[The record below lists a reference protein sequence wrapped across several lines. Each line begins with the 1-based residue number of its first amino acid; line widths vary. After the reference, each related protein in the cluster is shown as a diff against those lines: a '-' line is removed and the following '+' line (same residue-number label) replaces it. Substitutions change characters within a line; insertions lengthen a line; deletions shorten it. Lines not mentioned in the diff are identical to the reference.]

1 MTARRRYLNRLV
13 SSALVFVLLGG
24 VSVAWGQLDT
34 IGSVL
39 PVVGI
44 GAGQVLRVA
53 VAGLR
58 PDPRLEG
65 GQHCRATL
73 SFLDARTRL
82 PFGPVKLVD
91 LTLGEV
97 DVVDLDTRSLGL
109 RLRERIEILP
119 VLTRDADGSGPC
131 QVSYVV
137 LGVLGRALS
146 KIDAFKIE
154 EKSGVDCPGQP
165 LPWPILMSLGIGQTL
180 QYTVVR
186 ETDPFDASGN
196 PAPCDITANI
206 RQKGTPSSPVVASLV
221 TGPLA
226 PGQMASVSVT
236 ETGLLTEDVLS
247 SFVPITLPGGQT
259 CPIDTYTGCIR
270 TVQVIETLTAW
281 TTVLSIAAPSFI
293 TAP

>member
-1 MTARRRYLNRLV
+1 M

-44 GAGQVLRVA
+44 GAGRTLRVA

-65 GQHCRATL
+65 GQRCQATL

-82 PFGPVKLVD
+82 PVGPSKPVNLG
-91 LTLGEV
+91 LGEI
-97 DVVDLDTRSLGL
+97 DFVDLDTRSLGL
-109 RLRERIEILP
+109 RLRERTEILP
-119 VLTRDADGSGPC
+119 VLTRDAAGSGPC

-137 LGVLGRALS
+137 LGVLGRAHT
-146 KIDAFKIE
+146 KIDAFKLK
-154 EKSGVDCPGQP
+154 EKVGEDCPGQF
-165 LPWPILMSLGIGQTL
+165 LPSPILMSLGIGQTL

-186 ETDPFDASGN
+186 ETDPFDVSGN

-206 RQKGTPSSPVVASLV
+206 RQTGTPSSPVVASLV

-226 PGQMASVSVT
+226 PGQMASVSVS

-247 SFVPITLPGGQT
+247 SFVPITLPGGLT

-270 TVQVIETLTAW
+270 TVQVIENLTAW
-281 TTVLSIAAPSFI
+281 TTVLSVTVPMFT
-293 TAP
+293 TAR